1 MTKYTAEEVYEL
13 AYRDAQQQLPLSEAG
28 DDPTTA
34 MLIVQAQAAYAI
46 GAVFGFHKATE
57 EKVEGEEPEPLSDEE
72 IDEQVEAFMKFLAG
86 APETDEPEES

>member
-13 AYRDAQQQLPLSEAG
+13 AYRDAQQQLPLSGAG

-57 EKVEGEEPEPLSDEE
+57 EKVEEEPLSDEE
-72 IDEQVEAFMKFLAG
+72 IDEQVEAFMNFLAG
-86 APETDEPEES
+86 GPEADEPEAG

>member
-1 MTKYTAEEVYEL
+1 MTNYTAEEVYEL
-13 AYRDAQQQLPLSEAG
+13 AYRDAQQQLPLSGAG

-57 EKVEGEEPEPLSDEE
+57 EKVAEEPLSDEE

>member
-46 GAVFGFHKATE
+46 GAVFGFHKAAE
-57 EKVEGEEPEPLSDEE
+57 GKVEEEPEPLSDEE

>member
-1 MTKYTAEEVYEL
+1 MTNYTAEEVYEL

-57 EKVEGEEPEPLSDEE
+57 ERVEEEPLSDEE

-86 APETDEPEES
+86 APEADEPEES

>member
-1 MTKYTAEEVYEL
+1 MTNYTAEEVYEL

-57 EKVEGEEPEPLSDEE
+57 EKVAEEPLSDEE